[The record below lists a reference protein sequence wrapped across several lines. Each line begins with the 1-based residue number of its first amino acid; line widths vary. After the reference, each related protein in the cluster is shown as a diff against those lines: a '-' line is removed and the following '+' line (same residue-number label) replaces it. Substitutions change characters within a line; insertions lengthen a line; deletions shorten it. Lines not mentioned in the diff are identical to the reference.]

1 MKKYTASVL
10 TTLAVFLC
18 LISNG
23 WAIERVV
30 ILAPS
35 AADVLF
41 RLGAAE
47 SVVGVTNSVTEFPVA
62 EKVGTHLNPGVEK
75 VASLKPT
82 LIIGSSRF
90 DPALAQRMG
99 AEFFLYEPK
108 TLEEIIEA
116 VRVLGQKIEQEEAGH
131 ALAASL
137 ETTLK
142 TLRVPQKQLTVLYE
156 TRSTPLA
163 IAKDKTI
170 IKNLLEQAGMRYA
183 YPHST
188 GMISAE
194 YLLAH
199 QPDVYMYQQGPMN
212 KNPVPPLERSGWARL
227 ESCIWKV
234 NEFEFARANT
244 QLFTTVVELNAILND
259 NAPCP
264 GGKARFP
271 E

>member
-1 MKKYTASVL
+1 MASVL
-10 TTLAVFLC
+10 TTLAVFLF
-18 LISNG
+18 LTSSA

-41 RLGAAE
+41 QLGAVE
-47 SVVGVTNSVTEFPVA
+47 SVVGVTNSVTEFPEA

-90 DPALAQRMG
+90 DPALAKRMG
-99 AEFFLYEPK
+99 ADFFLYEPK
-108 TLEEIIEA
+108 TLDEIIEA
-116 VRVLGQKIEQEEAGH
+116 VRILGRIVEREEAGRI
-131 ALAASL
+131 LADSL

-142 TLRVPQKQLTVLYE
+142 TLRAPEKQLTVLYE

-163 IAKDKTI
+163 IAKEKTI
-170 IKNLLEQAGMRYA
+170 IKNLLERAGLRYA
-183 YPHST
+183 YPQST
-188 GMISAE
+188 GLISAE

-212 KNPVPPLERSGWARL
+212 KNPVPPLERSGWGRL
-227 ESCIWKV
+227 QSCVWKV

-244 QLFTTVVELNAILND
+244 QLFRTVVELNAILND
-259 NAPCP
+259 DNPCST
-264 GGKARFP
+264 GVARFP